1 MANLRTNNLSG
12 EQGQNAF
19 RGSVFFDGGSFL
31 SFDAAIWNSTASD
44 SCTFEC
50 WLWVSD
56 LNAAR
61 NIFDLGSTGDFSIQ
75 TDGQIRVH
83 PVSSNWMD
91 TNNSITT
98 KSWHHIALVQES
110 GRKDVYINGVKSSQ
124 TVGGGNPVSS
134 NWANTNANTFNLGD
148 DGTYRDF
155 FRGYMSN
162 VRVIKGVALY
172 DDDFTPPFTELK
184 ATDSNTSLLCC
195 QNSNDVTQEETGKT
209 ITGNGSLATAGYN
222 KTQPKVIPPYGVDA
236 GNVFGGPIQQSSQ
249 GYMYFPTGRTEE
261 RGRGRAVFMGGSIHP
276 VSPSYTANIDY
287 VEMTTSGVGV
297 RFGSLST
304 VNTASA
310 AFASSTRGINAGG
323 QPSSPDGQT
332 NILEFVTIATEGN
345 GTDFGDLDTAH
356 RRLGGQGHSSQT
368 RGIIAGGG
376 GDSPAQTNVI
386 QFVTIASIGN
396 ATNFGDL
403 LNPKDTSMAK
413 NGSSTRMLICGG
425 RDYTP
430 SAANTNVIEFIT
442 IATTGNSQNFGDL
455 TSARSGGTGCSSA
468 TRGVIVG
475 GRTPTVLNT
484 IDFVTI
490 ASAGDAT
497 DFGDLT
503 AVNAFL
509 GGANNSIK
517 GIFAG
522 GSTPTKLST
531 IQSIEIATTG
541 DAVAFG
547 DNNVTDPVTG
557 RGTCSDSHG
566 GLS

>member
-1 MANLRTNNLSG
+1 
-12 EQGQNAF
+12 
-19 RGSVFFDGGSFL
+19 
-31 SFDAAIWNSTASD
+31 
-44 SCTFEC
+44 
-50 WLWVSD
+50 
-56 LNAAR
+56 
-61 NIFDLGSTGDFSIQ
+61 
-75 TDGQIRVH
+75 
-83 PVSSNWMD
+83 
-91 TNNSITT
+91 
-98 KSWHHIALVQES
+98 
-110 GRKDVYINGVKSSQ
+110 
-124 TVGGGNPVSS
+124 
-134 NWANTNANTFNLGD
+134 
-148 DGTYRDF
+148 
-155 FRGYMSN
+155 
-162 VRVIKGVALY
+162 
-172 DDDFTPPFTELK
+172 
-184 ATDSNTSLLCC
+184 
-195 QNSNDVTQEETGKT
+195 
-209 ITGNGSLATAGYN
+209 
-222 KTQPKVIPPYGVDA
+222 
-236 GNVFGGPIQQSSQ
+236 
-249 GYMYFPTGRTEE
+249 MYFPTGSTEE
-261 RGRGRAVFMGGSIHP
+261 RGRGRAIFMGGSIHP

-287 VEMTTSGVGV
+287 VEMRSSGVGV
-297 RFGSLST
+297 RFGSLTT

-345 GTDFGDLDTAH
+345 ATDFGDLDTAH

-386 QFVTIASIGN
+386 QFVTIATIGN
-396 ATNFGDL
+396 ATDFGDL